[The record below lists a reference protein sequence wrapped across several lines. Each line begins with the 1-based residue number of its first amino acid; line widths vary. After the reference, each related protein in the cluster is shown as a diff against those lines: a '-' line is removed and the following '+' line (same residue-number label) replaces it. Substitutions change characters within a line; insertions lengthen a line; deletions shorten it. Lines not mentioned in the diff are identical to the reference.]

1 MLAPE
6 RRLARRGPALVLA
19 GGALLAA
26 YAALVEP
33 FWVELTRHEVEA
45 PVRAPVTVA
54 HLTDLHTHG
63 LGRRERAVVA
73 LLERERPDLVVVT
86 GDSVVNGDPFAPPLG
101 LADDPSYR
109 AAGEVLARLRAPLGV
124 WAVRGNWE
132 NLRRVRDERAF
143 YAAAGVRL
151 LVNESARVRDDLW
164 LVGLDDA
171 DSGVPD
177 AVAAERGVPP
187 GAARLTLLHSP
198 AFFDSLPP
206 SLPLALAGHTH
217 GGQVRLPGLP
227 PAWLPSG
234 SGRYVAGWY
243 ARGETRMYVSRG
255 VGTSTLP
262 VRFACRPEVALL
274 TLVPRSGR

>member
-1 MLAPE
+1 MKSRA
-6 RRLARRGPALVLA
+6 RLSRRGPALVLA
-19 GGALLAA
+19 GGVLLAA
-26 YAALVEP
+26 YAAAVEP
-33 FWVELTRHEVEA
+33 FWIDLTRHEVEA
-45 PVRAPVTVA
+45 PVLSPLTVA

-86 GDSVVNGDPFAPPLG
+86 GDSVVNGDLVAPPLG

-171 DSGVPD
+171 DAGVLRRAAPL
-177 AVAAERGVPP
+177 AAAGAGRPHARRPGSPAGPAAGVAALGQRALRGRLVRPGRGTPLREPGRRDLDAPRPPRVPP
-187 GAARLTLLHSP
+187 RGGPPHPRP
-198 AFFDSLPP
+198 AVGP
-206 SLPLALAGHTH
+206 
-217 GGQVRLPGLP
+217 
-227 PAWLPSG
+227 
-234 SGRYVAGWY
+234 
-243 ARGETRMYVSRG
+243 VSR
-255 VGTSTLP
+255 
-262 VRFACRPEVALL
+262 
-274 TLVPRSGR
+274 RSAATRRYRSAPGKADCAIL